1 MSGSTLIAKIVNC
14 DQVRVNSGMQST
26 LQSSAPNI
34 VNLKLNIV
42 AMQSTL
48 QSSASNAVNLKLNIV
63 AMQIVTGL
71 K

>member
-1 MSGSTLIAKIVNC
+1 
-14 DQVRVNSGMQST
+14 MQST